1 MQPCPVRI
9 LVCPAMEVDCP
20 WYCATAWV
28 RRLSQHS
35 GPLEYGKQNAGPKEP
50 QAKMPPKTF
59 FPLRLRSA
67 RVTTDS
73 PHFQRAGTAFYSKHQ
88 ERAEAKQG
96 LSRGRSS
103 SARKKSQ
110 SRIFPRPMPTRGD
123 PAPTPACQV
132 PSAECQVLSAKLLQ
146 LATALR

>member
-1 MQPCPVRI
+1 MQSCPVRI
-9 LVCPAMEVDCP
+9 LDGPVIEVDCHG
-20 WYCATAWV
+20 YCATARA
-28 RRLSQHS
+28 RRLSQHP
-35 GPLEYGKQNAGPKEP
+35 GPLEHGKKNAGPKGP
-50 QAKMPPKTF
+50 QAKRPPKMF
-59 FPLRLRSA
+59 FPLRHRSA
-67 RVTTDS
+67 RVTIDS
-73 PHFQRAGTAFYSKHQ
+73 PHSQRAGAACYSKHQ
-88 ERAEAKQG
+88 ERSAAKQG

-110 SRIFPRPMPTRGD
+110 SRICPRPMPTRRD